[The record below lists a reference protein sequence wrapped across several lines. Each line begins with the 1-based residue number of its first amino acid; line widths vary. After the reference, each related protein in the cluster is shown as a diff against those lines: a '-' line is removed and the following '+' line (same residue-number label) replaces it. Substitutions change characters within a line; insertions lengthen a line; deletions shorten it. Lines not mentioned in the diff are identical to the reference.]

1 MTEIFIP
8 VSVGE
13 LFDKI
18 TILKIK
24 QYKIQDP
31 AKLKNVHSELL
42 KLEGVVS
49 DNELSIPPELFD
61 RLMNVNSRLWE
72 TEDLIREKEAKGL
85 YDDDF
90 IRFALLDAQLND
102 LRFVVKRE
110 INNLFDSSVKEEKSY
125 SEEVLNRKK

>member
-1 MTEIFIP
+1 MTEILIP
-8 VSVGE
+8 VSAGE

-24 QYKIQDP
+24 LQKIQDQT
-31 AKLKNVHSELL
+31 KLKNVHSELL
-42 KLEGVVS
+42 KLEKVVS
-49 DNELSIPPELFD
+49 DNELSIPSELFD
-61 RLMNVNSRLWE
+61 RLMGVNSRLWE
-72 TEDLIREKEAKGL
+72 TEDLIREKESKGL

>member
-1 MTEIFIP
+1 MTEILIP
-8 VSVGE
+8 VSAGE

-24 QYKIQDP
+24 LQKIQDQT
-31 AKLKNVHSELL
+31 KLKNVHSELL
-42 KLEGVVS
+42 KLEKVVS
-49 DNELSIPPELFD
+49 DNELSIPSELFD
-61 RLMNVNSRLWE
+61 RLMGVNNRLWE
-72 TEDLIREKEAKGL
+72 TEDLIREKESKGL

>member
-1 MTEIFIP
+1 MTEILIP
-8 VSVGE
+8 VSAGE

-24 QYKIQDP
+24 LQKIQDQ
-31 AKLKNVHSELL
+31 AKLRNVHSELL
-42 KLEGVVS
+42 KLEKVVS
-49 DNELSIPPELFD
+49 DNGLSIPTELFD
-61 RLMNVNSRLWE
+61 RLMGVNNRLWE
-72 TEDLIREKEAKGL
+72 TEDLIREKESKGL

>member
-1 MTEIFIP
+1 MTEILIP
-8 VSVGE
+8 VSTGE

-24 QYKIQDP
+24 LQKIQDQT
-31 AKLKNVHSELL
+31 KLKNVHSELL
-42 KLEGVVS
+42 KLEKVVS
-49 DNELSIPPELFD
+49 DNELSIPSELFD
-61 RLMNVNSRLWE
+61 RLMGVNNRLWE
-72 TEDLIREKEAKGL
+72 TEDLIREKESKGL